1 MNRPNKTI
9 IIFSPAFAANEAD
22 TIWLPWLQ
30 IFVRALNKNFPNLD
44 VIVFAFQYPYTTK
57 IYRWHNNTVIP
68 FNGSRK
74 KRTGRLL
81 MWMKILLSVRKL
93 KKVNNVRGI
102 FSIWCTECTFVAKYA
117 AIFFNLKYFC
127 WIVGQDA
134 RETNTYVKRIRP
146 NPSSLITLS
155 DFLVDEFYR
164 NHGIKPQHTAP
175 MGIDIS
181 LFNSLPVKKDID
193 VIGVGSLSILKQYD
207 VFVQIVAKLKES
219 LPGIKAMLCGD
230 GEDREH
236 IKELIKELSLNEN
249 ITLTGTL
256 QHAESLKMM
265 QRAKVLLHPSLYEG
279 FGAVCL
285 EALYAGAHVISFV
298 QPMYHKIKNWH
309 IVKTTEEMQA
319 EALKLL
325 IGDTKYEPVLVYRM
339 DDSAKKVMQLFGHA
353 ANN

>member
-1 MNRPNKTI
+1 MNRQNKTI

-30 IFVRALNKNFPNLD
+30 IFVRALNKNFPGLN

-57 IYRWHNNTVIP
+57 TYRWHNNAVIP
-68 FNGSRK
+68 FNGSHK
-74 KRTGRLL
+74 KKGERLL
-81 MWMKILLSVRKL
+81 MWLKIFSLVRKI
-93 KKVNNVRGI
+93 KKTHNVPGI
-102 FSIWCTECTFVAKYA
+102 FSMWCTECTFVAKYA
-117 AIFFNLKYFC
+117 AKFLNLKYFC

-134 RETNTYVKRIRP
+134 RATNTYVKRIRP
-146 NPSSLITLS
+146 YPSLLITIS

-164 NHGIKPQHTAP
+164 NHGIKPQHTIP

-207 VFVQIVAKLKES
+207 IFVQIVATLKEN
-219 LPGIKAMLCGD
+219 LPDVKAMLCGD

-236 IKELIKELSLNEN
+236 IKEMIKRLSLNEN

-256 QHAESLKMM
+256 QHAEALKMM
-265 QRAKVLLHPSLYEG
+265 QRAKILLHPSSYEG
-279 FGAVCL
+279 FGVVCL

-309 IVKTTEEMQA
+309 IVKTTEEMYA
-319 EALKLL
+319 KALELL
-325 IGDTKYEPVLVYRM
+325 TGDTKYEAVLVYKM
-339 DDSAKKVMQLFGHA
+339 DDSAKAVMRLFG
-353 ANN
+353 NNF